1 MTDIN
6 KELGQIAEEEFQE
19 DHELTEVAED
29 APKQGA
35 GAAEP
40 MSQTTVPGERQD
52 MGPAVVSPDASSDPG
67 KEASKKSK
75 KSAAL
80 PDKGKPSD
88 ASPKALGD
96 GNGPMKQ
103 GAREEFEG
111 DDDDEEIQAIAEDG
125 DDEEEG
131 EEIYEASDGDD
142 EEEETITTGIDF
154 SPIKEWWVVFVN

>member
-6 KELGQIAEEEFQE
+6 KELGQIAEEEFQS
-19 DHELTEVAED
+19 DHELAEVAAD

-35 GAAEP
+35 GPAEP

-131 EEIYEASDGDD
+131 
-142 EEEETITTGIDF
+142 
-154 SPIKEWWVVFVN
+154 